1 MISLDKLSKRK
12 GNHKPSKR
20 LGRGIGSGKGVRS
33 SYGNKGAKAR
43 SGRTKAVG
51 FEGGQTPLYKRLP
64 KFKGFKPINRKL
76 EATVSLA
83 MIEKNFSS
91 GDTVDVKKLQDLNI
105 ISKNCTSYKIV
116 SSGTI
121 EKNLIIIGKTS
132 KSAKLAIEN
141 KGGRVEEVLS
151 V

>member
-1 MISLDKLSKRK
+1 MNLNNLSKRK
-12 GNHKPSKR
+12 GNKKPSKR

-43 SGRTKAVG
+43 SGRSKAVG

-64 KFKGFKPINRKL
+64 KFKGFRPINRRL
-76 EATVSLA
+76 EATLSLSKL
-83 MIEKNFSS
+83 EKYFSS
-91 GDTVDVKKLQDLNI
+91 GDTVDINKLKELNI
-105 ISKNCTSYKIV
+105 ISKNYNSFKVV
-116 SSGTI
+116 SSGNL
-121 EKNLIIIGKTS
+121 EKELIIIGKAS
-132 KSAKLAIEN
+132 KSAKLTIES